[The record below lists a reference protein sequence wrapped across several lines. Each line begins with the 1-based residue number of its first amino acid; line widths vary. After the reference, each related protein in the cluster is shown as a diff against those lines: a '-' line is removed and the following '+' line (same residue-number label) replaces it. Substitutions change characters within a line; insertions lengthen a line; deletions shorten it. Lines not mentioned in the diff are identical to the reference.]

1 MSLTGHRPA
10 VEPTAFSRATGHRQ
24 ARARGRQP
32 GRSRRTP
39 AAGRQRGD
47 DSVVSDAADAAR
59 GFRRVGSLRP
69 WREGGGPYVLFIVKT
84 LELECSMHWRR

>member
-1 MSLTGHRPA
+1 M
-10 VEPTAFSRATGHRQ
+10 
-24 ARARGRQP
+24 
-32 GRSRRTP
+32 
-39 AAGRQRGD
+39 
-47 DSVVSDAADAAR
+47 SDAADAAR